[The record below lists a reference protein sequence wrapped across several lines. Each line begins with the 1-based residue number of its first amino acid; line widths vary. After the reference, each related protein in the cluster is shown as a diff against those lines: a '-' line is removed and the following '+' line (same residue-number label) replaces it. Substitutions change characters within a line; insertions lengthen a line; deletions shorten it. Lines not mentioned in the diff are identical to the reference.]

1 MYITYAEVLER
12 YPMLKTWITNSPQ
25 LNNDISFAEHELNG
39 RLSTHFSTPFSGSHP
54 TIKDLA
60 IDLTYYRQF
69 RFQDPDRAE
78 KLKDA
83 IIGRIEAIKNGDEYI
98 WTDSNTA
105 MGPDASKA
113 SEIWSNLEN
122 YQPAFSM
129 LDADDPATGIDQN
142 RLDDEEDART

>member
-12 YPMLKTWITNSPQ
+12 YPMLKTWATNSPQ
-25 LNNDISFAEHELNG
+25 LNNDIAYAEHELNG
-39 RLSTHFSTPFSGSHP
+39 RMSTHFSTPFSGSHP

-78 KLKDA
+78 KLKES
-83 IIGRIEAIKNGDEYI
+83 IIGRIDSIKNGEEYI

-105 MGPDASKA
+105 IEPSASKA

-122 YQPAFSM
+122 YEPTFSM
-129 LDADDPATGIDQN
+129 LDADDPASGIDQD